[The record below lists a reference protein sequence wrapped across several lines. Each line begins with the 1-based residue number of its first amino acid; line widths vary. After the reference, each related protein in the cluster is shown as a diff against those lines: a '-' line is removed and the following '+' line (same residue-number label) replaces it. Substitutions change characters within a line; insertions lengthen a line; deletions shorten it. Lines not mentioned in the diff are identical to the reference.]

1 MARRQEVARPA
12 CHLEFGG
19 DATPAHAAALQA
31 EAEANLVAAGRALLH
46 PALGAAVTAVAAYES
61 HQRKQRGIKE
71 KYTVADAVQQLV
83 RFGSPVDVVD
93 SWRADYERGLK
104 AFRKNLRGS

>member
-46 PALGAAVTAVAAYES
+46 PALGAAVHHLDVHHPEARNPLETAAFALDELRLPVA
-61 HQRKQRGIKE
+61 
-71 KYTVADAVQQLV
+71 
-83 RFGSPVDVVD
+83 
-93 SWRADYERGLK
+93 
-104 AFRKNLRGS
+104 